1 MRSAKVPWGINCKSI
16 PPVSARSSSSLFSPT
31 YVPITVLIWRVSSS
45 RPSPKV
51 FTPALLL
58 ITVRSFVPLRRI
70 ASIRFSGM
78 PHRPNPPT
86 MMLAPSG
93 TSATAASALGK
104 TLFTKLSPKWP
115 RGRLVLVHLTTDA
128 RSAQLVERAHI
139 PDARPKRV
147 ALHFQNLF
155 QVAEIV
161 ERPLVDHL
169 RGRDF
174 PDGLVHPF
182 ALELC
187 GLERAQPFQVDL
199 ALAGETGQR
208 AARVLPVVSHLDR
221 APFLVKRKQH
231 GLILFDHRRHA
242 RPHAMLLHVVEVRQD
257 FLYRPFVGRRTRLHF
272 HRRHR

>member
-1 MRSAKVPWGINCKSI
+1 PFRPPAPGQPEMAARAQARTTQAQRDAPDRRGNHGRGDDPRVGVP
-16 PPVSARSSSSLFSPT
+16 R
-31 YVPITVLIWRVSSS
+31 S
-45 RPSPKV
+45 RPPETDSGSE
-51 FTPALLL
+51 ALRALAAHREYARVLQVEL
-58 ITVRSFVPLRRI
+58 IGRPWSVEQEPNDREATSETVS
-70 ASIRFSGM
+70 
-78 PHRPNPPT
+78 
-86 MMLAPSG
+86 
-93 TSATAASALGK
+93 
-104 TLFTKLSPKWP
+104 KWP
-115 RGRLVLVHLTTDA
+115 RGRLVLVQLTTDA

-199 ALAGETGQR
+199 ALAGET
-208 AARVLPVVSHLDR
+208 
-221 APFLVKRKQH
+221 
-231 GLILFDHRRHA
+231 
-242 RPHAMLLHVVEVRQD
+242 
-257 FLYRPFVGRRTRLHF
+257 
-272 HRRHR
+272 